1 MPPSE
6 RSRSN
11 PFVGRWDRKTALRFV
26 FTGWIWL
33 WPFFGCKL
41 WVLFVDGLEDR
52 VAHFVEH
59 SAKGAPEYPGLD
71 RIVLCLDKKTDPME
85 FPGNKVQVA

>member
-1 MPPSE
+1 
-6 RSRSN
+6 
-11 PFVGRWDRKTALRFV
+11 
-26 FTGWIWL
+26 L

-52 VAHFVEH
+52 VANFVEH

-71 RIVLCLDKKTDPME
+71 RIFLCLDKKTDPME
-85 FPGNKVQVA
+85 FPGNKVQVAQDPLGCLFVHGHSLTRLGRPGGADCRQGR